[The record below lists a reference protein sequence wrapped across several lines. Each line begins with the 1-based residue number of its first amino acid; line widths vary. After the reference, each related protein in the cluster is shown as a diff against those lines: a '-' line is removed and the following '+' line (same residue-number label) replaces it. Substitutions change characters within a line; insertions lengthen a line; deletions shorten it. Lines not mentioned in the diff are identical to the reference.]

1 MLENPCSRKSYP
13 GKSTGVIAGEQRL
26 HRVDLFVILRPAPDH
41 LELSVVL
48 VVVDESQSRSQFI
61 VK

>member
-1 MLENPCSRKSYP
+1 MLDNPCSRKSYP

-41 LELSVVL
+41 VELSGVL
-48 VVVDESQSRSQFI
+48 VVVDKSQS
-61 VK
+61 